1 MRVLLDDFCGRE
13 DGAGYEFCETGCGC
27 VDEGD
32 GEDILAFGIGVPGC
46 KQRLC
51 AFVCREE
58 GSCCVRPAVS
68 LFAISVF
75 LDFVALLLDR
85 DGEVGSAY
93 S

>member
-1 MRVLLDDFCGRE
+1 LRVLLDDFCGRE

-32 GEDILAFGIGVPGC
+32 GEDILAFGIGVPCC

-58 GSCCVRPAVS
+58 GSCCGAPRLVCCDIR
-68 LFAISVF
+68 F
-75 LDFVALLLDR
+75 LILLRCLLDR

>member
-1 MRVLLDDFCGRE
+1 MRVLLDDFCGCE
-13 DGAGYEFCETGCGC
+13 DGAGYEFCETRCGC

-32 GEDILAFGIGVPGC
+32 GEDILAFGIGVPCC

-68 LFAISVF
+68 VLLRYPF
-75 LDFVALLLDR
+75 LDLVTLLLDR